1 MPYGDDLDAR
11 FNELISQFSEE
22 EQRRMRAAAVKGARP
37 PRNAGG
43 GARPAGTRREAGPQR
58 RTGRLWVALALM
70 CTVLAASGIV
80 VAFRP
85 DLLSPVPARPAV
97 TLTATAVATAPATAS
112 APAAT
117 PVAVPERLVNPFAG
131 SPAQSYAEGVAGFV
145 MPKARAV
152 GGLSEKQ
159 VAAGLK
165 RTRALLAAA
174 FLDRATIAGGRP
186 SAFMKLLHPDER
198 SIFAKRLDRK
208 GGERDGDTRGWVTS
222 LAPGSAE
229 LATDVIKVA
238 SKATLAP
245 FKEPG
250 HAGAKVTTRF
260 VVVYGVRRPGDAGST
275 MRLVVH
281 GRATMLIYR
290 ARGDLVVWAT
300 DWSRGAA
307 PSRCGAP
314 DRFVHPVFPEARQGE
329 PRPTGAPLDPYD
341 LDGPEPD
348 VPCQSVRRT

>member
-43 GARPAGTRREAGPQR
+43 GARPPGTGREGGPQR

-85 DLLSPVPARPAV
+85 DLLSPMPARPAA
-97 TLTATAVATAPATAS
+97 TAT
-112 APAAT
+112 AAT

-145 MPKARAV
+145 MPKAEAV
-152 GGLSEKQ
+152 GGLPEKQ

-174 FLDRATIAGGRP
+174 FLDRKTIAGGRP

-208 GGERDGDTRGWVTS
+208 GGKRGGDTRGWVTS

-229 LATDVIKVA
+229 LATDVIKVT

-314 DRFVHPVFPEARQGE
+314 DRFIHPVFPQARQGE

-341 LDGPEPD
+341 LDAPETD